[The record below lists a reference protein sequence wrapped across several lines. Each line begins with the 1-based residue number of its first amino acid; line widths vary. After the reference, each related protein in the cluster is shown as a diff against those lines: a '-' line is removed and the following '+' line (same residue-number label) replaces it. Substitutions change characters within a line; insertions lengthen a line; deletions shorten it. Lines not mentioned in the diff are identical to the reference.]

1 MKATPRIVIQLLPS
15 HWHQRLSVCSA
26 LLLGAA
32 IGIILHDLAW
42 VGSWFLAAI
51 LAAIAALAFILIA
64 RRQSTGQ
71 STKLGLNKMRL
82 ILAHAK
88 QVWIGQES
96 APPLDAPLPEL
107 RKLQRYLGLIWISNS
122 AGAQALIWPDSISA
136 EEHRQLRIWLG
147 IHAHQKS

>member
-1 MKATPRIVIQLLPS
+1 MKAAPRIVIELMPS
-15 HWHQRLSVCSA
+15 HWQQRLNVCSA
-26 LLLGAA
+26 LLLGVAV
-32 IGIILHDLAW
+32 GLILHDLAW
-42 VGSWFLAAI
+42 VRSWFFAAI

-71 STKLGLNKMRL
+71 NTKLGSNKLRL
-82 ILAHAK
+82 ILAHA
-88 QVWIGQES
+88 QQLWIGQES

-107 RKLQRYLGLIWISNS
+107 SKLQRYLGLIWISNS